1 MEHPKEL
8 LNAALKEAMKNKDN
22 ERRDVIRLLTSAIKQ
37 VEIDTQKEVTAEQAL
52 EILQKE
58 AKKRRESIAE
68 LTSAGRAE
76 QAAAE
81 QYELTVLEE
90 FLPRQL
96 TADEITA
103 LAREAIAQTGAAS
116 GKDMGKVMG
125 ALQPLTKGR
134 ADGKL
139 VSQIVKDLLGG

>member
-37 VEIDTQKEVTAEQAL
+37 VEIDTQKEVTAEQAV

-103 LAREAIAQTGAAS
+103 LARDVIAQTGAAS
-116 GKDMGKVMG
+116 GRDMGRVMG